1 MAPGSLFGGQN
12 GNANPTHPLVTDEA
26 PQPKENAGD
35 SNIVEVAKGGDVVV
49 CVEHETKSIK
59 HAARFRV
66 STPALKQHSK
76 YFERLLQPG
85 RFGEANR
92 IEDQHKQLKERYQS
106 LADVPIEELPSV
118 SVQDIGRIS
127 SVKSISTLVA
137 DFFHIL
143 HGQDLETLPPV
154 ANLANLAVVSDRFD
168 ALEVVKSCMGRKKTI
183 RTLEGKTTPK
193 VDNALSEEK
202 VRQRLLVAVMLDYP
216 PWVEK
221 YSARMIIKG
230 WVGREVDLSEALWWD
245 LPQRVE
251 DELALRRDCVLETIQ
266 SLQSCFLRLYA
277 SRDRQ
282 CRLGYDSSPQ
292 CDSFQ
297 LGEMVRFFTKM
308 GMLQLQGAIFDVSEP
323 PEPYSGDINNLIDTL
338 KQVPEYQVD
347 RNHTHCGI
355 RTRLLPLLDVVQDC
369 LHHIGI
375 CFHCWTEDRA
385 GYAWIDA
392 KRPLLWKRGDHIPR
406 AQGHGNRHVDIRSM
420 FMAGERKWT

>member
-1 MAPGSLFGGQN
+1 MAPASLFGGQN

-26 PQPKENAGD
+26 PPQNENAGD
-35 SNIVEVAKGGDVVV
+35 SSIVKIATGGDVVV

-92 IEDQHKQLKERYQS
+92 IEEQHRQLKERYQT
-106 LADVPIEELPSV
+106 LAEVPNDELPSV
-118 SVQDIGRIS
+118 SVRDIGRIS

-137 DFFHIL
+137 DFFRIL
-143 HGQDLETLPPV
+143 HRQDLETLPPV

-168 ALEVVKSCMGRKKTI
+168 ALEVVKSYVGRKKII
-183 RTLEGKTTPK
+183 RALDGKTTPK

-202 VRQRLLVAVMLDYP
+202 ARQRLLVAVMLDYA

-221 YSARMIIKG
+221 YSARIIIKG
-230 WVGREVDLSEALWWD
+230 WVGREVNLSEALWWD

-266 SLQSCFLRLYA
+266 SLQSYFLRLYA

-297 LGEMVRFFTKM
+297 LGEMNIKLT
-308 GMLQLQGAIFDVSEP
+308 GTTHTAALGQGS
-323 PEPYSGDINNLIDTL
+323 
-338 KQVPEYQVD
+338 
-347 RNHTHCGI
+347 
-355 RTRLLPLLDVVQDC
+355 C
-369 LHHIGI
+369 L
-375 CFHCWTEDRA
+375 CST
-385 GYAWIDA
+385 
-392 KRPLLWKRGDHIPR
+392 
-406 AQGHGNRHVDIRSM
+406 
-420 FMAGERKWT
+420 